1 MKKSRVP
8 VIITTISTSLPHR
21 RRSLFLNHT
30 ISNNIISTPSHTTSS
45 SNATALA
52 DDDGASESESE
63 SKIVADPQTP
73 PKQKKGSKKAPV
85 AKAEKLK
92 QSNLGK
98 VETKKRSHSVTL
110 VSSGGKS
117 DSLPRNVS
125 PKRARFADES
135 DSSIEIGEVTPAP
148 KSKSAVPS
156 LPKTRAAKGATV
168 VSKAKSVQYKSKAYV
183 DSEEDTGDEGKDTG
197 PAATSSSMSLFFSLP
212 STHTH
217 SLQSS

>member
-1 MKKSRVP
+1 MKKSKVP

-21 RRSLFLNHT
+21 RRLLFLNHT
-30 ISNNIISTPSHTTSS
+30 ISDNIISTPTTSS

-73 PKQKKGSKKAPV
+73 PKQKAARSKKAPV

-92 QSNLGK
+92 QSNPGK
-98 VETKKRSHSVTL
+98 VETKKRSHSVTV

-125 PKRARFADES
+125 PKRARFADDS
-135 DSSIEIGEVTPAP
+135 DSSFEVSEVTPAP
-148 KSKSAVPS
+148 KFKSAVPT
-156 LPKTRAAKGATV
+156 LPKTRATKGATV
-168 VSKAKSVQYKSKAYV
+168 VSKTKSVQYKSKAYV
-183 DSEEDTGDEGKDTG
+183 DSEGETGDEGKDTG
-197 PAATSSSMSLFFSLP
+197 PAATSSSTSLFFF
-212 STHTH
+212 
-217 SLQSS
+217 